1 MYILKEVKGIY
12 NDLWAIKN
20 VTEYIIADKTRP
32 GYILPWTYSFN
43 IFNLTQAAEEFMAI
57 KQYYNDF
64 GGKLLRHF
72 VISFDKK
79 DYFTVADAMILAFK
93 ICGFFSSRFQVMYAV
108 HQNTKHIHIHF
119 VVNTTSFVDGK
130 RLSDSYEDRA
140 QFKKYVRKC
149 YNRVR
154 GQSGR
159 IINSF
164 KRQEREAWG

>member
-1 MYILKEVKGIY
+1 MYILKEVKGSY
-12 NDLWAIKN
+12 DDLLAIKD
-20 VTEYIIADKTRP
+20 VTNYIIADKTRP
-32 GYILPWTYSFN
+32 GYILPWIYSCN
-43 IFNLTQAAEEFMAI
+43 IFNLTQVEEEFMAI

-72 VISFDKK
+72 VISFETN

-93 ICGFFSSRFQVMYAV
+93 VCGFFSSRFQVMYAV
-108 HQNTKHIHIHF
+108 HQNTKHLHIHF

-149 YNRVR
+149 YNQVR
-154 GQSGR
+154 SESGR
-159 IINSF
+159 FINYF
-164 KRQEREAWG
+164 KKQERMAWG